1 MALGISLYVFLYVK
15 QMTIYYTNRSGY
27 CKRQRPSL
35 RNKYRTWKYTYRHR
49 TVNYCF
55 FCYFVFWIPTIQDTI
70 FIFNRNSTTV
80 TNGIIELFSRR
91 SPKLKETFRVHVEHN
106 TMTVGFWLS
115 IFRTYRHTFF
125 FFCFITTLPREAVTN
140 CTLGLASAKKQKKQK
155 KHLAY
160 VHKYTF
166 SFQLWP
172 KCTRF

>member
-1 MALGISLYVFLYVK
+1 MALGISLYVFLHVK
-15 QMTIYYTNRSGY
+15 QMAIYYTNRSGY

-115 IFRTYRHTFF
+115 IFRTYCYT
-125 FFCFITTLPREAVTN
+125 FFCFVSLQHCQEKP
-140 CTLGLASAKKQKKQK
+140 
-155 KHLAY
+155 
-160 VHKYTF
+160 
-166 SFQLWP
+166 
-172 KCTRF
+172 